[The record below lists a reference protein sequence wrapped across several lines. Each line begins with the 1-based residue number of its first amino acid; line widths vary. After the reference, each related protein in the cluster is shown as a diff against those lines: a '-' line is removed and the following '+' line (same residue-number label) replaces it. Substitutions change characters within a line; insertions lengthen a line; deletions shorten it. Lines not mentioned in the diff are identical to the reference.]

1 MIAPTKSGKPIVITA
16 VHDNNRQGATANHP
30 AYGPFTEHIIATEC
44 RDKLASL
51 LRAKG
56 IEVLTDGAGT
66 ENWVL
71 SRAAK
76 LAEQGVIAVEIHC
89 NAFSNSAVAGVETL
103 SGAKDFRLGK
113 ALCEA
118 ISSALGIP
126 NRGAKPENAGQHDSL
141 AFVRA
146 GGLVLELFFLS
157 NPRDLERYL
166 LNQDKVIQS
175 IAEVIE
181 AEYQRR

>member
-1 MIAPTKSGKPIVITA
+1 MIAPSIIGKPVVITA
-16 VHDNNRQGATANHP
+16 GHDNIRQGATTHHP
-30 AYGPFTEHIIATEC
+30 VHGTLTEHIIATEC
-44 RDKLASL
+44 RDEIARL

-56 IEVLTDGAGT
+56 FEVLTDGEGT
-66 ENWVL
+66 DNWVL
-71 SRAAK
+71 SRAAS
-76 LAEQGVIAVEIHC
+76 LAKRGVIAVEIHC
-89 NAFSNSAVAGVETL
+89 NAFSASSASGVETL

-113 ALCEA
+113 DLCEA
-118 ISSALGIP
+118 ISSVLGIP

-157 NPRDLERYL
+157 NPRDLESYL
-166 LNQDKVIQS
+166 LNQDRVIQS

>member
-1 MIAPTKSGKPIVITA
+1 M
-16 VHDNNRQGATANHP
+16 
-30 AYGPFTEHIIATEC
+30 
-44 RDKLASL
+44 
-51 LRAKG
+51 
-56 IEVLTDGAGT
+56 
-66 ENWVL
+66 L

-89 NAFSNSAVAGVETL
+89 NAFIASSASGVETL

-113 ALCEA
+113 ALCEVV
-118 ISSALGIP
+118 SSVLGIP
-126 NRGAKPENAGQHDSL
+126 NRGAKAENAGQHDSL

-157 NPRDLERYL
+157 NPKDLESYL

-181 AEYQRR
+181 AEYKRR